1 MERGSVRRVLV
12 AAAVVTI
19 GAATAQPATAA
30 GNRVLDRNGV
40 VYRQAP
46 DGRLR
51 FHPLLSFQQLN
62 AYMDT
67 GRRRKAGR
75 LARALL
81 ARARTQRAA
90 LVWDYR
96 FSYAGS
102 PPPWQS
108 GMAQAVAAEALA
120 RAGYVRPARRAFYA
134 VPRLLARASGQPWI
148 RLYSF
153 NALPVLN
160 AQLQSALS
168 LRRYGRIARD
178 RRAKRLSIRMVAAA
192 DMLFPRFETAC
203 WSRYSIDGREADGV
217 YHRYVGELVMRVAAV
232 ARSTSWRQRA
242 ARFYASQRRPV
253 LVRGRGLPT
262 LFPIPAE
269 GFRDTGRVSF
279 WLSKCAWVTLRVGR
293 RETRAWFPRGW
304 QEIVWRPLGIPGNYP
319 ASLSAFDN
327 RGRRTT
333 IRLRPFVIR
342 RDGRAPNVRVAA
354 GVQELRWRARDG
366 ASPWIQLALKL
377 ESTGGRFVL
386 PLGRKPKR
394 GTTLLPSV
402 PWRGDAELL
411 VSDSSGNTTRVR
423 LGEVGPLGRL
433 GGPGLFAAAIG
444 SGQEAAVR

>member
-1 MERGSVRRVLV
+1 VTRGSVRRVLI

-19 GAATAQPATAA
+19 GAASTAQPAAAA

-40 VYRQAP
+40 VYRHAS

-62 AYMDT
+62 GYVDA
-67 GRRRKAGR
+67 GRRLQAGR
-75 LARALL
+75 LARALI
-81 ARARTQRAA
+81 ARGRRNRAA

-96 FSYAGS
+96 FEHAGS

-120 RAGYVRPARRAFYA
+120 RAGYLKAARRAFFA
-134 VPRLLARASGQPWI
+134 VPRLLGRTSGQPWI

-153 NALPVLN
+153 DALPVLN

-178 RRAKRLSIRMVAAA
+178 RRATRLSIRLVAAA

-203 WSRYSIDGREADGV
+203 WSRYSIDGAEADPV
-217 YHRYVGELVMRVAAV
+217 YHRYVGELVMRVAGVNRTA
-232 ARSTSWRQRA
+232 SWRTRA

-253 LVRGRGLPT
+253 LLRGRGLPT
-262 LFPIPAE
+262 LFPVPAD
-269 GFRDTGRVSF
+269 GFRDTARVSF
-279 WLSKCAWVTLRVGR
+279 WLSKCSWVTLRVGR

-304 QEIVWRPLGIPGNYP
+304 QEIVWRPRGIPGNYP
-319 ASLSAFDN
+319 ASLSAFDST
-327 RGRRTT
+327 GRRTT

-342 RDGRAPNVRVAA
+342 RDGRPPVVRVAA
-354 GVQELRWRARDG
+354 GRQELRWLARDG
-366 ASPWIQLALKL
+366 ATPWLRLALAL
-377 ESTGGRFVL
+377 DSTGGRLVL

-394 GTTLLPSV
+394 GSTLLPPV
-402 PWRGDAELL
+402 PWRGAAELL

-433 GGPGLFAAAIG
+433 GGPGLFAAA
-444 SGQEAAVR
+444 AT